1 MHLKI
6 RNEVFFMKTG
16 GRLQKSF
23 PAGLRYANHKQVQS
37 LSKVTK
43 CFNGGNII
51 IFLLGAMA
59 EPTKTGISG
68 KTYHVT
74 PSNLWV

>member
-6 RNEVFFMKTG
+6 RTKVFFMKTA

-23 PAGLRYANHKQVQS
+23 PFGLRHTHCKQVQS

-51 IFLLGAMA
+51 ILLLGAMA
-59 EPTKTGISG
+59 EPAKGDVSG
-68 KTYHVT
+68 K
-74 PSNLWV
+74 S